1 MQSQHPSGIIQIVLL
16 INSQLQVFTCLNAL
30 TRILEV
36 VDLSVL
42 LCDKTSQK
50 EKPISNV
57 ETRTRISEGKTR
69 KNLPNSHE
77 NFREREFRKYIFQAQ
92 LASMTFDLH
101 NIIC

>member
-16 INSQLQVFTCLNAL
+16 INSQLQVFTFLNAL

-50 EKPISNV
+50 YEQALHDEKPISNF

-69 KNLPNSHE
+69 KDLPNSHE
-77 NFREREFRKYIFQAQ
+77 NFREQEFPSCSEA
-92 LASMTFDLH
+92 L
-101 NIIC
+101 